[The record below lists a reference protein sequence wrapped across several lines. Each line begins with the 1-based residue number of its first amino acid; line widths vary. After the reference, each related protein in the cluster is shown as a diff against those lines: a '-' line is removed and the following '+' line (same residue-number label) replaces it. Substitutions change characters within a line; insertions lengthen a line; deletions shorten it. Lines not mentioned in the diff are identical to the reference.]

1 MISRTDKK
9 SPLLSPLPSPAPE
22 TQKSPLAVHVTVTA
36 HLLELEVPSF

>member
-9 SPLLSPLPSPAPE
+9 SLLLSPAPSSAPK
-22 TQKSPLAVHVTVTA
+22 TQKSLLAVYVTVTA